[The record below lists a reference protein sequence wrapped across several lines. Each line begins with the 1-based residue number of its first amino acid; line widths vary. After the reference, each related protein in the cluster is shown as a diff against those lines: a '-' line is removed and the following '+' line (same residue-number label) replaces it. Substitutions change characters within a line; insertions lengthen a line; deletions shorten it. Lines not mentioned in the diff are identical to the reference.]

1 MIDFNKLLDL
11 YIKSIINN
19 NNMSNLGIVN
29 KTDNICEN
37 FILWI
42 NYKMKD
48 IYNLLSTENEIKE
61 NIENLY
67 NYLI

>member
-29 KTDNICEN
+29 KTDNICKN

-48 IYNLLSTENEIKE
+48 IYSLLSTENETKE

>member
-11 YIKSIINN
+11 YVKSIINN

-29 KTDNICEN
+29 KTDDICKN

-48 IYNLLSTENEIKE
+48 IYSLLSTENETKE

>member
-1 MIDFNKLLDL
+1 MINFNTLLDS
-11 YIKSIINN
+11 YTKSIINN

-29 KTDNICEN
+29 KNDSICKN

-48 IYNLLSTENEIKE
+48 IYDLLSTENETKE